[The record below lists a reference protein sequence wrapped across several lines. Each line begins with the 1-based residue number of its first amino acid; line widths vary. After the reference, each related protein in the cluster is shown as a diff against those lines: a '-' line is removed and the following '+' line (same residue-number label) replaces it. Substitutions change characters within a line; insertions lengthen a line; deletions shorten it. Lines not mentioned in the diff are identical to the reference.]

1 MKLSKLIKKL
11 VSVANDF
18 DLNTDDIDVN
28 VEDVKHIIYGFDNK
42 AVVEIELKTIEKEKG
57 NELI

>member
-11 VSVANDF
+11 VSVADDF

-28 VEDVKHIIYGFDNK
+28 VEDVKHTIYGFDNK
-42 AVVEIELKTIEKEKG
+42 AIVGIEIKTKKEIK
-57 NELI
+57 